1 MNSAF
6 SIACP
11 ARCAWAAASIASS
24 TRARASSAPNIAGAV
39 AGANGSWRSK
49 APIISSTSPPKS
61 ARLQPDG
68 SVTLAPL
75 PGGNTFVDEW
85 RGEATLTRGWSLA
98 TGLTLQ
104 TTAGA
109 EYSKISQTG
118 AGGLSRS
125 FVRPKGS
132 AALAWVASPRLTV
145 NASIERQV
153 GQLSFFDFSAFT
165 DIRQDVAQAANTR
178 LVPEQ
183 TWRID
188 GEVIRSLGPSG
199 SLTLGGYHEWISD
212 IVDRV
217 PLSPTEE
224 GVGNLPSARRWGV
237 IGRGTLLFDALG
249 WRGARL
255 NGNAEFRG
263 SSVRDPLTGD
273 NRRISGDLRRR
284 WSVDFRYDI
293 PGSAIA
299 LGGAISEERFA
310 PTFRLDQIG
319 DSSLTKPITA
329 VFVEHKNIF
338 GLTVRLTARN
348 LNDTRD
354 DLRRDVYL
362 DRRDGPL
369 EFRERQLRRIHL
381 IGVLAISGSF

>member
-1 MNSAF
+1 M
-6 SIACP
+6 
-11 ARCAWAAASIASS
+11 
-24 TRARASSAPNIAGAV
+24 
-39 AGANGSWRSK
+39 
-49 APIISSTSPPKS
+49 
-61 ARLQPDG
+61 QPDG

-153 GQLSFFDFSAFT
+153 GQLSFFDFAAFT

-183 TWRID
+183 TWRLD
-188 GEVIRSLGPSG
+188 GEVICSLGPSG

-237 IGRGTLLFDALG
+237 IGRGTLLFDVLG

-255 NGNAEFRG
+255 NGSAEFRG

-273 NRRISGDLRRR
+273 QRRISGDLRRR
-284 WSVDFRYDI
+284 WSLDFRYDI
-293 PGSAIA
+293 PDSDVA

-310 PTFRLDQIG
+310 PVFRLDQIG
-319 DSSLTKPITA
+319 ESSLTKPITA
-329 VFVEHKNIF
+329 VFIEHKDIF

-348 LNDTRD
+348 LVDTRD
-354 DLRRDVYL
+354 DIRRDVYL

-369 EFRERQLRRIHL
+369 DFRERQLRRIYL